1 MKNLL
6 ECLAEKR
13 ALVSDGA
20 WGTMLQAAGLKP
32 GECPELWC
40 LEHRE
45 HVRNVARQYVE
56 AGAELVKTNSFGG
69 TRIKLDMFGL
79 ANKDAQINE
88 EAAAISREAAGAGVF
103 VLGSMGPT
111 GKMLLMG
118 DISDTE
124 MYEAFGRQAEAL
136 ERGGADAALIETMT
150 ALDEACL
157 AIKAVKEN
165 TKLAAICTFTFDR
178 AAGGEYRSMMGVAPA
193 EMAGACVEA
202 GADMI
207 GSNCG
212 NGFERMPEIVK
223 QLAAAAPDAPIV
235 IHANAGSPVRRGD
248 TDVFPDTP
256 EISASYVPAILE
268 AGARIIGGCC
278 GTTPAHIAAIAAVIR
293 ARRG

>member
-40 LEHRE
+40 LEHRK

-69 TRIKLDMFGL
+69 TRIKLDIFGL